1 MDTRVR
7 GGEPVARGLVPV
19 NGRRS
24 RWTLLVRFL
33 DSPGVKLVTRLV
45 AAVTL
50 GFFANL
56 LSDASSDSGS
66 LLELPVRLGWW
77 IVLAPIGV
85 AMLVFDLFSDLRSDR
100 RSVEAERDAHRR
112 SLGRI
117 VDANE
122 RITATMLL
130 LLAKSAQS
138 ANFNIHLFYGE
149 EIDGRVA
156 LVKDRRAVYETE
168 HFPANYALDHAYP
181 DTDELVICDAFN
193 RNEIQYE
200 ELPVTHPDRYNERI
214 RTKVDPQI
222 SWVLACPMHVDNA
235 QPAGVIC
242 AFGEQLVFADA
253 AARRT
258 FGSLLTLAGSVL
270 SASRSLIQE
279 ERRDLERDP
288 VAAR

>member
-138 ANFNIHLFYGE
+138 TNFNIHLFYGE

-156 LVKDRRAVYETE
+156 LVGKDRRTMR
-168 HFPANYALDHAYP
+168 PSISRRTTP
-181 DTDELVICDAFN
+181 WTT
-193 RNEIQYE
+193 
-200 ELPVTHPDRYNERI
+200 PI
-214 RTKVDPQI
+214 RTPM
-222 SWVLACPMHVDNA
+222 SWSSATRSTATRSSTRSCP
-235 QPAGVIC
+235 
-242 AFGEQLVFADA
+242 
-253 AARRT
+253 
-258 FGSLLTLAGSVL
+258 
-270 SASRSLIQE
+270 SLIRIVTTRE
-279 ERRDLERDP
+279 SGRRSTRRSRGCWR
-288 VAAR
+288 ARCM